1 MSFGSK
7 LKKAALK
14 VAKNPLINPVA
25 GATQMAKSAGKIAK
39 KAKGGLKKVMPG
51 VANALTSVAG
61 AAGPLMQF
69 IPGASQISQLAA
81 HLPQMMSFMNDD
93 SWFGGETGA
102 GAAFNELVAARNYGT
117 GNKQL
122 LEVQA
127 GIIEVATFPSN
138 ADALKDELMPTILA
152 FVRKKTNNVL
162 VDSPD
167 KYFEAFVAT
176 EHLFAVYYTLRKFE
190 YLAQHLPPN
199 LPTLP
204 DFARILSP
212 EVVNQFIG
220 IADALESYLRASTGL
235 PYALAAYIRWR
246 FGTTFHSDNT
256 GKPGLI
262 VYDIPL
268 IDTSETPTSVAGLEG
283 SYMNDGQFVGIAPN
297 QLINNITHT
306 VSVLKSIISAS
317 GRAAADF
324 ATAYMDA
331 GIKFDVDLPHYDE
344 KEYNLRANMKHYDAY
359 YAYTGSHQL
368 IKDSRLDM
376 NAAIQAVTLSTPE
389 DSQSIGDT
397 TPFPIWDYTVGINL
411 QNGKWLNDAIEVG
424 GTPINNATIDGSFYK
439 NLNWRWIS
447 MGNISYIQLNGDNIQ
462 KFVAEIVSAMLT
474 SLQLHNFDN
483 FVDTEKS
490 GSNSV
495 IVTAQPLS
503 YDTALISQSAI
514 KAIHRLAIR
523 NLTRGDFT
531 RQHEDEAKKKR
542 LEPAV
547 VSATEKIITP
557 EVVEDAVKS
566 LN

>member
-1 MSFGSK
+1 MSFASK
-7 LKKAALK
+7 LKNAAKK

-25 GATQMAKSAGKIAK
+25 GATQLAKSAGKIAK
-39 KAKGGLKKVMPG
+39 KAKGALKKVVPG
-51 VANALTSVAG
+51 AANGLMGIAN

-69 IPGASQISQLAA
+69 MPGASQISALAA
-81 HLPQMMSFMNDD
+81 KLPQLMSFANDD

-102 GAAFNELVAARNYGT
+102 GAAFNELVAARSYGT

-122 LEVQA
+122 LELQA
-127 GIIEVATFPSN
+127 GMIEIATYPSTS
-138 ADALKDELMPTILA
+138 AELKDELMPTILA
-152 FVRKKTNNVL
+152 FVRRKTNNVL

-167 KYFEAFVAT
+167 KYYEAFVAT
-176 EHLFAVYYTLRKFE
+176 EHLFATYYTLRKYE

-246 FGTTFHSDNT
+246 FGTVFHSDNT

-268 IDTSETPTSVAGLEG
+268 IDTSETPAAVGDLTN
-283 SYMNDGQFVGIAPN
+283 SYLNDGQFVGIAPQ

-324 ATAYMDA
+324 ATSYADA

-344 KEYNLRANMKHYDAY
+344 KEYNLRANLKQNDSY
-359 YAYTGSHQL
+359 YTYTGSHQL
-368 IKDSRLDM
+368 VKDSRLDM
-376 NAAIQAVTLSTPE
+376 NAAIQAITLSTPE
-389 DSQSIGDT
+389 EIQAGTDT
-397 TPFPIWDYTVGINL
+397 TPFPIFDYTIGINL
-411 QNGKWLNDAIEVG
+411 QNGKWISDAVEVKG
-424 GTPINNATIDGSFYK
+424 VPVNNQTIDGSFYK

-447 MGNISYIQLNGDNIQ
+447 MGNISNIGLNDNGDALLVQ
-462 KFVAEIVSAMLT
+462 EIVSAMLT
-474 SLQLHNFDN
+474 SLQMHNFDN
-483 FVDTEKS
+483 FVDTYKV
-490 GSNSV
+490 GNNSV
-495 IVTAQPLS
+495 MVTAQPLS

-547 VSATEKIITP
+547 TSATEKIITP
-557 EVVEDAVKS
+557 EVVEDAAKS
-566 LN
+566 LD